1 LEKPAMALT
10 FHKPLSLH
18 TDCAVFAPRTAQS
31 GSALPREIREKER
44 TLTNNETLK
53 VVALED
59 GSSAVVK
66 IDPANPRLL
75 EVVATFYDAGRAHQ
89 YAELTEE
96 QKREP
101 AARLSEPEAPAEAP
115 VAAPKAAPKEKKA
128 EPTGAA
134 SDLSA
139 RQNAVLTALRAKM
152 DENKQVEAKAATL
165 AEAAQIPLGSLHSV
179 LGSLEK
185 KRLIVNTRPG
195 SPRAPAV
202 YQVL

>member
-1 LEKPAMALT
+1 MT
-10 FHKPLSLH
+10 SN
-18 TDCAVFAPRTAQS
+18 S
-31 GSALPREIREKER
+31 
-44 TLTNNETLK
+44 ETLK

-66 IDPANPRLL
+66 VDPANPRLL
-75 EVVATFYDAGRAHQ
+75 EVVATFFDAARAHQ
-89 YAELTEE
+89 YAKLTED
-96 QKREP
+96 QNPEP
-101 AARLSEPEAPAEAP
+101 VVRLSEPEAP
-115 VAAPKAAPKEKKA
+115 AAPKAAPKEKKKA
-128 EPTGAA
+128 ESTEAA
-134 SDLSA
+134 PDLSA
-139 RQNAVLTALRAKM
+139 RQNAVLNALRAKM

>member
-1 LEKPAMALT
+1 MALT

-18 TDCAVFAPRTAQS
+18 TDCAGFAPRTAQS
-31 GSALPREIREKER
+31 GSALPRDIRGKEGS
-44 TLTNNETLK
+44 LTSNNETLK

-66 IDPANPRLL
+66 IDPANPHLL
-75 EVVATFYDAGRAHQ
+75 EVVATFYDAARAHQ
-89 YAELTEE
+89 YAKLTED
-96 QKREP
+96 QKPEP
-101 AARLSEPEAPAEAP
+101 VVRLSEPEA
-115 VAAPKAAPKEKKA
+115 APKAAPRTAPKEKKA
-128 EPTGAA
+128 EPSVTAP
-134 SDLSA
+134 DLSA
-139 RQNAVLTALRAKM
+139 RQNAVLSALRAKM
-152 DENKQVEAKAATL
+152 DENKQVEAKAAVL

-185 KRLIVNTRPG
+185 KRLIANTRPG

>member
-1 LEKPAMALT
+1 MALT

-31 GSALPREIREKER
+31 GSALPRDIRGKEG
-44 TLTNNETLK
+44 TLTSNNETLK

-66 IDPANPRLL
+66 IDPANPHLL
-75 EVVATFYDAGRAHQ
+75 EVVATFYDAARAHQ
-89 YAELTEE
+89 YAKLTED
-96 QKREP
+96 QKPEP
-101 AARLSEPEAPAEAP
+101 VVRLSEPEAA
-115 VAAPKAAPKEKKA
+115 AAPKAGAPKEKKA
-128 EPTGAA
+128 EPTGTAP
-134 SDLSA
+134 DLSA
-139 RQNAVLTALRAKM
+139 RQNAVLSALRAKM
-152 DENKQVEAKAATL
+152 DENKQVEAKAAVL

>member
-1 LEKPAMALT
+1 MT
-10 FHKPLSLH
+10 
-18 TDCAVFAPRTAQS
+18 
-31 GSALPREIREKER
+31 G
-44 TLTNNETLK
+44 NNETLK

-75 EVVATFYDAGRAHQ
+75 EVVATFYDAARAHQ
-89 YAELTEE
+89 YAKLTEG

-101 AARLSEPEAPAEAP
+101 VARLSEPEAPA
-115 VAAPKAAPKEKKA
+115 APKAAPKEEKA
-128 EPTGAA
+128 ESNGAA
-134 SDLSA
+134 PDLSA
-139 RQNAVLTALRAKM
+139 RQNAVLNALRAKM
-152 DENKQVEAKAATL
+152 DENKQVEAKAAVL

-185 KRLIVNTRPG
+185 KHLIVNTRPG

-202 YQVL
+202 YRVL

>member
-1 LEKPAMALT
+1 MALT

-31 GSALPREIREKER
+31 GSALPRDIHGREG
-44 TLTNNETLK
+44 TLTSNNETLK

-75 EVVATFYDAGRAHQ
+75 EVVATFYDAARAHQ
-89 YAELTEE
+89 YAKLTED
-96 QKREP
+96 QKPEP
-101 AARLSEPEAPAEAP
+101 VAKLSEPEAA
-115 VAAPKAAPKEKKA
+115 AAPKEKKA
-128 EPTGAA
+128 EPTGTAP
-134 SDLSA
+134 DLSA
-139 RQNAVLTALRAKM
+139 RQNAVLNALRAKM
-152 DENKQVEAKAATL
+152 DENKQVEAKAAVL

-185 KRLIVNTRPG
+185 KRLILNTRPG

>member
-1 LEKPAMALT
+1 MT
-10 FHKPLSLH
+10 
-18 TDCAVFAPRTAQS
+18 
-31 GSALPREIREKER
+31 G
-44 TLTNNETLK
+44 NNETLK

-75 EVVATFYDAGRAHQ
+75 EVVAKFYDAARAQQ
-89 YAELTEE
+89 YAKLTEG
-96 QKREP
+96 QKPEPVAKVPEPVAP
-101 AARLSEPEAPAEAP
+101 AASKEE
-115 VAAPKAAPKEKKA
+115 KASPN
-128 EPTGAA
+128 GAA

-139 RQNAVLTALRAKM
+139 RQNAVLNALRAKM
-152 DENKQVEAKAATL
+152 DENKQVEAKAAVL

-185 KRLIVNTRPG
+185 KQLILNTRPG

>member
-1 LEKPAMALT
+1 LT
-10 FHKPLSLH
+10 SN
-18 TDCAVFAPRTAQS
+18 S
-31 GSALPREIREKER
+31 
-44 TLTNNETLK
+44 ETLK

-66 IDPANPRLL
+66 VDPANPRLL
-75 EVVATFYDAGRAHQ
+75 EVVATFFDAARAHQ
-89 YAELTEE
+89 YAKLTED
-96 QKREP
+96 QNPEP
-101 AARLSEPEAPAEAP
+101 VVRVSEPEAP
-115 VAAPKAAPKEKKA
+115 AAPKAAPKERKA
-128 EPTGAA
+128 ESTEAA
-134 SDLSA
+134 PDLSA
-139 RQNAVLTALRAKM
+139 RQNAVLNALRAKM

>member
-1 LEKPAMALT
+1 MT
-10 FHKPLSLH
+10 S
-18 TDCAVFAPRTAQS
+18 
-31 GSALPREIREKER
+31 
-44 TLTNNETLK
+44 NNETLK

-75 EVVATFYDAGRAHQ
+75 EVVATFYDATRAHQ
-89 YAELTEE
+89 YAKLTED
-96 QKREP
+96 QKPEP
-101 AARLSEPEAPAEAP
+101 VVRLSEPEAA
-115 VAAPKAAPKEKKA
+115 AAPKAAPKEKKA
-128 EPTGAA
+128 EPSGTAP
-134 SDLSA
+134 DLSA
-139 RQNAVLTALRAKM
+139 RQNAVLNALRAKM
-152 DENKQVEAKAATL
+152 DENKQVEAKAAVL

-185 KRLIVNTRPG
+185 RRLIVNTRPG